1 MKTSLET
8 LSPTRVKLIVEV
20 PFEELADQLAAA
32 YKRIAS
38 QITVPG
44 FRRGKVPARVID
56 QRVGRGAVLEEAV
69 NEALPKLYESAVAE
83 HDVFVLG
90 RPEVDVTDLVD
101 GTVFGFTAE
110 VDIRPDFELPDYTGI
125 EIAVDD
131 AVVTE
136 QEVTDQL
143 DSLRKRFATARPVER
158 AAAPGDLIY
167 IDMEGKVADEPVEDY
182 TLTSFSY
189 EVGSDEL
196 LPGADAAVTGLSAG
210 ESAEFTLTPDQ
221 GPHAGADVSLRITV
235 NSVHERE
242 LPVLDDEFAQLSSEF
257 DTIAELQEDLRARL
271 GKMRLVEQGYAAKAK
286 VLDALLELIEI
297 PVPEGVVAEQ
307 VAEHLK
313 ADKQGGH
320 DHHHHHHDPD
330 ADAGTDGDDPDV
342 DEELRAE
349 LAEDARRSLRTQFI
363 LDKIADAEELAV
375 TQAELTQWLISQA
388 SRYGMAADRFADA
401 LVKAGEVQSAVAD
414 VRRGKAVALV
424 LEKASITD
432 ESGNA
437 IDLSLLTQTQVG
449 SEDDIEADDIE
460 ADEDELG
467 DDTEDGDADKP
478 AAQ

>member
-20 PFEELADQLAAA
+20 PFEELTDQLAAA

-38 QITVPG
+38 QINVPG

-69 NEALPKLYESAVAE
+69 NEALPKLYETAVAQ

-90 RPEVDVTDLVD
+90 RPEVDVTELVD
-101 GTVFGFTAE
+101 GTAFGFTAE
-110 VDIRPDFELPDYTGI
+110 VDIRPDFELPDYSGMQI
-125 EIAVDD
+125 EVED
-131 AVVTE
+131 AIVTE

-158 AAAPGDLIY
+158 PAAAGDLLY
-167 IDMEGKVADEPVEDY
+167 IDLEGRVAGEPVEDY

-189 EVGSDEL
+189 EAGSDGL
-196 LPGADAAVTGLSAG
+196 LPGADEAVLGLSAG
-210 ESAEFTLTPDQ
+210 DSSEFTLTPDE
-221 GPHAGADVSLRITV
+221 GPHAAQDVTLTIKV

-242 LPVLDDEFAQLSSEF
+242 LPALDDEFAQLSSEF
-257 DTIAELQEDLRARL
+257 DTIAELQDDLRARL

-313 ADKQGGH
+313 ADEQGAPDHNH
-320 DHHHHHHDPD
+320 DHATHHHDAER
-330 ADAGTDGDDPDV
+330 ADAEVDDG
-342 DEELRAE
+342 LRAE

-375 TQAELTQWLISQA
+375 TQAELTQWLVSQA

-401 LVKAGEVQSAVAD
+401 LVKAGQVQSAVAD

-432 ESGNA
+432 ASGNA
-437 IDLSLLTQTQVG
+437 IDLSLLTETEVG
-449 SEDDIEADDIE
+449 SEESVIDADDE
-460 ADEDELG
+460 VGDDVGDEL
-467 DDTEDGDADKP
+467 ASR
-478 AAQ
+478 